1 MLTVTP
7 ESDTLIRLEASG
19 TIDAAAMEKGLEE
32 LLRLT
37 RDRER
42 VNMLYIV
49 KGITMP
55 ELSALA
61 VEMKYIARL
70 FGLLRKMRRVAVVSD
85 QGWVRTA
92 AEIEGALI
100 PGLRIKAFDA
110 REEAAARAWLALDD
124 DDTGATGTTGTT
136 AKTQEKSG
144 A

>member
-1 MLTVTP
+1 MITVTP
-7 ESDTLIRLEASG
+7 ESDTLIRLQASG
-19 TIDAAAMEKGLEE
+19 RIDAAEMEKGLEE

-49 KGITMP
+49 NGLTMP

-61 VEMKYIARL
+61 VEMKYLARL
-70 FGLLRKMRRVAVVSD
+70 FALLRKLNRVAVVSD

-100 PGLRIKAFDA
+100 PSLRMKAFDA

-124 DDTGATGTTGTT
+124 DGTGATGTT
-136 AKTQEKSG
+136 AKTQEKSD